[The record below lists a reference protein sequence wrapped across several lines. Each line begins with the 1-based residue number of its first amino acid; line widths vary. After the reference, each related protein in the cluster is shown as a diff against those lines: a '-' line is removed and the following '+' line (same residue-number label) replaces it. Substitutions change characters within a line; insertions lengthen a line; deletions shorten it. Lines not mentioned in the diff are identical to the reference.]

1 MMAFFTGMPGY
12 LEVLII
18 LFVALLLFGNR
29 LPNVARSLAQGIVEF
44 RKGLKGEPENQEEKK
59 ALPPAGGQQAHGI
72 PQGTQGGANAQG
84 SQPPPPAQ
92 QQDPS

>member
-44 RKGLKGEPENQEEKK
+44 RKGLMGEPENQEKKK
-59 ALPPAGGQQAHGI
+59 ALPPAGGQQAPGV
-72 PQGTQGGANAQG
+72 P
-84 SQPPPPAQ
+84 
-92 QQDPS
+92 